1 MKHNFSKDL
10 FEKYI
15 AGTCT
20 EEEKAMIE
28 GWYLHELKS
37 SAFVPSNERMP
48 KLQQEIWEGIHP
60 RSTAKPTLKWIGYAA
75 AIFVAVL
82 FIYLFV
88 HSNGQPIETKEV
100 RTLVS
105 KEEVLAKPEIMTA
118 SETEN
123 TMMKLADGSLVV
135 LEKGSKLTVSANFN
149 LHNREVELVGKA
161 FFDIAHNAKKPFVIH
176 TGTVRTRVLGTA
188 FDITAISGS
197 KSVKVNVI
205 RGRVEVKDTATNWM
219 TILPKNY
226 QAIFDSESRVPLRH
240 KIDAEKELSWNNQEN
255 LAFNNITFKNAKKL
269 LEDRFHVKINLEDD
283 QLQEL
288 EFTTSLRAKES
299 LDHFLGLICKYNG
312 AKHSF
317 SKDSTIVTIK
327 PLNQN

>member
-20 EEEKAMIE
+20 EEEKAMVE

-37 SAFVPSNERMP
+37 SAFVPSDERMP
-48 KLQQEIWEGIHP
+48 DVQQEIWEGIQP
-60 RSTAKPTLKWIGYAA
+60 RRPAKSMLSWVGYAA
-75 AIFVAVL
+75 AIFVAAV
-82 FIYLFV
+82 FVYLFQQSGDKSSDIKQV
-88 HSNGQPIETKEV
+88 HTSIV
-100 RTLVS
+100 DTLL
-105 KEEVLAKPEIMTA
+105 KPEVLAA

-123 TMMKLADGSLVV
+123 SMMKLADGSIVV
-135 LEKGSKLTVSANFN
+135 LEKGSRLIVSADFN
-149 LHNREVELVGKA
+149 QENSREVELEGKA
-161 FFDIAHNAKKPFVIH
+161 FFDIAHNVKKPFIIH
-176 TGTVRTRVLGTA
+176 TGTIVTRVLGTA
-188 FDITAISGS
+188 FDITAIPGS

-205 RGRVEVKDTATNWM
+205 RGRVEVKDTASSWITV
-219 TILPKNY
+219 LPKNY
-226 QAIFDSESRVPLRH
+226 QAVF
-240 KIDAEKELSWNNQEN
+240 DAELAVPQRNKINAEQELSWNNQED
-255 LAFNNITFKNAKKL
+255 LTFNNITFRNAKKL
-269 LEDRFHVKINLEDD
+269 LEDRFHVKINLEGED
-283 QLQEL
+283 LQEL